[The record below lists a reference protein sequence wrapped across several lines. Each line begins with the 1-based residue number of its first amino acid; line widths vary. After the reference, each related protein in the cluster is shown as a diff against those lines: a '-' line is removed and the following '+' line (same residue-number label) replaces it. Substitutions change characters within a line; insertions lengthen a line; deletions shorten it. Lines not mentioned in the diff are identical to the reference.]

1 MSSKGK
7 AISSVVVITLLS
19 KVLGFVRD
27 MVLAYFFGASAVTD
41 AYYVAQTI
49 PEFLFSLVIQAIS
62 VGFIPIFLEILE
74 KDGKEKA
81 WAFVDNLS
89 TIGIALVTVLVVVV
103 YAFTDVLVGIFA
115 SGFDA
120 ETAAMA
126 GMFIRISVWGVFF
139 RLISAIDTAFLNAN
153 ERFVV
158 PSLTGVPLDIV
169 TIASVALA
177 SFLNQPL
184 LLAVGIAASY
194 FFQMALQE
202 PFVRKLKP
210 RRKWG
215 LSLRDPHV
223 KKMVALVVPVALGV
237 GANQINVLVD
247 RTLASGFTGG
257 ISALNYAN
265 KVDNI
270 LENVVI
276 MSLATV
282 LFPSFSKYA
291 ARGELKALSGSLSKA
306 VAATVLLMLPCSIA
320 AFYYSEEVI
329 RLLFG
334 RGMFDEAA
342 VSLTTQAMQA
352 YSVGLLFLSVNAVLI
367 RALYSLKKVAVV
379 SACSCASMV
388 FNAALSFAL
397 VGEFGIPGVAFATSV
412 ANAIQT
418 VLLMAMLAREI
429 GREWLTDG
437 IRQHVCII
445 VASLVFTGLMLGMDY
460 LLSFWFTPIVVCF
473 ISASVATVAYFALL
487 LMMRESLVMMMFG
500 KMTARIKRN

>member
-27 MVLAYFFGASAVTD
+27 MVLAYFFGASAITD

-74 KDGKEKA
+74 RDGKEKA
-81 WAFVDNLS
+81 WSFVDNLS

-120 ETAAMA
+120 ETATMA
-126 GMFIRISVWGVFF
+126 GLFIRISVWGVFF

-169 TIASVALA
+169 TIASIALA

-184 LLAVGIAASY
+184 LLAVGIACSY
-194 FFQMALQE
+194 FSQMVLQE

-223 KKMVALVVPVALGV
+223 RKMVVLVVPVALGV

-247 RTLASGFTGG
+247 RTLASGFVGG

-306 VAATVLLMLPCSIA
+306 LAATVLLMLPCSIA
-320 AFYYSEEVI
+320 AFCYSEEAI

-334 RGMFDEAA
+334 RGMFDETA

-397 VGEFGIPGVAFATSV
+397 VGELGIPGVAFATSV

-418 VLLMAMLAREI
+418 LLLIIVLARCI
-429 GREWLTDG
+429 GREWLTEG
-437 IRQHVCII
+437 AREYACIVC
-445 VASLVFTGLMLGMDY
+445 ASIGFTALMLGMDY
-460 LLSFWFTPIVVCF
+460 LLSFELASIATCLISTIV
-473 ISASVATVAYFALL
+473 ASIAYLGML
-487 LMMRESLVMMMFG
+487 ILMRESLVMMVFG
-500 KMTARIKRN
+500 KMMTLIKRN

>member
-7 AISSVVVITLLS
+7 AISSVVAITLIS
-19 KVLGFVRD
+19 KILGFLRD
-27 MVLAYFFGASAVTD
+27 MVLAYFFGASAITD

-74 KDGKEKA
+74 KDGKDKA
-81 WAFVDNLS
+81 WTFVDNLS

-126 GMFIRISVWGVFF
+126 GLFIRISVWGVFF

-158 PSLTGVPLDIV
+158 PSLTGIPLDIV
-169 TIASVALA
+169 TIASIALA
-177 SFLNQPL
+177 SFLNQPF
-184 LLAVGIAASY
+184 LLAVGIAGSY
-194 FFQMALQE
+194 FSQMALQE

-210 RRKWG
+210 RRKWR

-265 KVDNI
+265 KVDNV

-282 LFPSFSKYA
+282 LFPAFSKYA

-306 VAATVLLMLPCSIA
+306 VAATVLLMLPCSVA
-320 AFYYSEEVI
+320 AFCYSEEAI

-334 RGMFDEAA
+334 RGMFDETA

-379 SACSCASMV
+379 SVCSCASMV
-388 FNAALSFAL
+388 FNASLSFAL
-397 VGEFGIPGVAFATSV
+397 VGWFGIPGVAFATSV
-412 ANAIQT
+412 ANFIQT
-418 VLLMAMLAREI
+418 VLLVIMLTRCI
-429 GREWLTDG
+429 GREWLTEG
-437 IRQHVCII
+437 AGEYARILF
-445 VASLVFTGLMLGMDY
+445 ASLCFTALMSGMDY
-460 LLSFWFTPIVVCF
+460 LLSFSLAPIIVCLV
-473 ISASVATVAYFALL
+473 SASVASIAYLALL
-487 LMMRESLVMMMFG
+487 LLMREGLVTMFFAKVG
-500 KMTARIKRN
+500 GVIKRT